1 MEPTIIIVA
10 SSNPVKLEAV
20 SGAFKK
26 VFPKS
31 RFSLESVQVSS
42 GVASQPNGDEDTMQ
56 GAFNRV
62 SAAAALRPEA
72 DFWVG
77 IEGGISDTP
86 EGMLAFAWIVIR
98 SPGMVGRSRTA
109 SFYLP
114 DAVAEHVRSG
124 FELGVADDIVFN
136 QSDSKRKNGAIGILT
151 ENVITRAD
159 LYEHAAIMALI
170 PFLQTDFY
178 PPPQA

>member
-1 MEPTIIIVA
+1 MESTIIVA

-20 SGAFKK
+20 SGAFTK
-26 VFPKS
+26 VFPETK
-31 RFSLESVQVSS
+31 FLFESVQVSS
-42 GVASQPNGDEDTMQ
+42 GVASQPNGDEDTLQ
-56 GAFNRV
+56 GAFNRA

-77 IEGGISDTP
+77 IEGGITDTP
-86 EGMLAFAWIVIR
+86 EGMLAFAWVVIR
-98 SPGMVGRSRTA
+98 SPGKVGRSRTA

-114 DAVAEHVRSG
+114 GAVAEHVRNG
-124 FELGVADDIVFN
+124 IELGEADDIVFE

-151 ENVITRAD
+151 GNVITRAG

-170 PFLQTDFY
+170 PFLQADLY
-178 PPPQA
+178 PPTQA